1 MPSLWKRMEQMLT
14 ANSHARLDQLENP
27 AHMSQQILRDLDD
40 ELDVLRKQLLASVS
54 RERKINASLDALKD
68 QSTAHNARAR
78 EALAKAD
85 ETQARH
91 HLNLRLK
98 LEREVAQLEQLA
110 TQQSAWTASL
120 RDERAHLLR
129 EREELSSQA
138 RVISLRSALQIDG
151 SDVSGDLYSKSIQRR
166 ERMARYSEKLDG
178 GLDELISAQALRAEE
193 LGQARLPDEC
203 ALDDAFDALKREID
217 AERAA

>member
-1 MPSLWKRMEQMLT
+1 MPSLWKRMEQMFT
-14 ANSHARLDQLENP
+14 ASSHARLDQLENP

-40 ELDVLRKQLLASVS
+40 ELDTLRKQLLASAS
-54 RERKINASLDALKD
+54 RERKIKTSLDTLKN
-68 QSTAHNARAR
+68 QTEMHSARAR
-78 EALAKAD
+78 EALSND
-85 ETQARH
+85 NETQARH
-91 HLNLRLK
+91 HLNLGLK
-98 LEREVAQLEQLA
+98 LEREVTQLEQLA
-110 TQQSAWTASL
+110 VQQSAWSNSL

-138 RVISLRSALQIDG
+138 RVISLRSALQMDG

-193 LGQARLPDEC
+193 LGQARLPDES
-203 ALDDAFDALKREID
+203 ALDDAFNALKREID

>member
-1 MPSLWKRMEQMLT
+1 MPSLWKRMEQMFT
-14 ANSHARLDQLENP
+14 ASSHARLDQLENP

-40 ELDVLRKQLLASVS
+40 ELDTLRKQLLASAS
-54 RERKINASLDALKD
+54 RERKIKTSLDTLKN
-68 QSTAHNARAR
+68 QAEMHSARAR
-78 EALAKAD
+78 EALSND
-85 ETQARH
+85 NETQARH
-91 HLNLRLK
+91 HLNLGLK
-98 LEREVAQLEQLA
+98 LEREVTQLEQLA
-110 TQQSAWTASL
+110 VQQSAWSNSL

-178 GLDELISAQALRAEE
+178 SLDELISAQALRAEE
-193 LGQARLPDEC
+193 LGQARLPDEL
-203 ALDDAFDALKREID
+203 ALDDAFNALKREID

>member
-1 MPSLWKRMEQMLT
+1 MPSLWKRMEQMFT
-14 ANSHARLDQLENP
+14 AGSHARLDQLENP

-40 ELDVLRKQLLASVS
+40 ELDTLRKQLLASAS
-54 RERKINASLDALKD
+54 RERKIKTSLDTLKN
-68 QSTAHNARAR
+68 QAQMHNARAR
-78 EALAKAD
+78 EALSND
-85 ETQARH
+85 NETQARH
-91 HLNLRLK
+91 HLNLGLK
-98 LEREVAQLEQLA
+98 LEREVAQLEQL
-110 TQQSAWTASL
+110 TVQQSVWSNSL

-193 LGQARLPDEC
+193 LGQARLPDEL
-203 ALDDAFDALKREID
+203 ALDDAFNALKREID